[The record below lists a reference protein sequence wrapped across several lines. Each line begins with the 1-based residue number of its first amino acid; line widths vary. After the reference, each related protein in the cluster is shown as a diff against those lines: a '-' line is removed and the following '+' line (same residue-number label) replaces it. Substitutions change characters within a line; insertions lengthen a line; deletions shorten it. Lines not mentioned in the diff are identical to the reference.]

1 MNKCEYNP
9 EEYLLKWLSSIL
21 KEDDLSRFQK
31 TICSKPGRIT
41 NAYKE
46 LFQGYEIES
55 AEQIISVTEVL
66 EGTIYQGLVSGL
78 DIPFM
83 SFCEH
88 HFLPFHGTIDL
99 IYEPGEYI
107 IGIGKLSRL
116 VDYRAKRFNIQERI
130 AEQLCNDLM
139 EFALARGAFARV
151 KAQHMCLCY
160 RGPQKYT
167 STNTVCYW
175 SGSLLDESK
184 KYDIQ
189 QMLN

>member
-1 MNKCEYNP
+1 MNNRDHNP
-9 EEYLLKWLSSIL
+9 EECLLKWLSSIL
-21 KEDDLSRFQK
+21 EEKDLSSFQK
-31 TICSKPGRIT
+31 TIYTKPGRIT

-46 LFQGYEIES
+46 VFQGYEVES
-55 AEQIISVTEVL
+55 AKQIISVTETL
-66 EGTIYQGLVSGL
+66 EETIYQGLVSGL
-78 DIPFM
+78 NIPFM

-88 HFLPFHGTIDL
+88 HFLPFHGSIDL

-116 VDYRAKRFNIQERI
+116 VNYRSQRFNIQERI

-175 SGSLLDESK
+175 SGTLLDESK

-189 QMLN
+189 QILN